1 MQSSPR
7 RRQGRP
13 HPRSAPHLCLDRS
26 GIRPRAA
33 HDRQTSRP
41 HAGPNHG
48 ALCPPRRRTGADG
61 GGRGGADNLRVYN
74 LLGLDTFVTA
84 DVISGMLMMLELVP
98 FSGIQFIDF
107 EIDLRALDS
116 KARRFGIEREE
127 SEDLLVPLEP
137 KDTGEGLQ
145 AFSEPYAQTVID
157 FDGKWLPAP
166 IFKNSGQNEGLAT
179 FEPGPTTW
187 ARMRI
192 DVVEWQDDSPV
203 RMTVQFAIDTVIDMT
218 NDPDR
223 SSRVYYAPNK
233 SDVESESSFELVTN
247 VDEMGWFLQA
257 VEEDEAGKSYDP
269 QEWVTK
275 WLARILQPKLV
286 PRRQKNAYYWA
297 HYLTLIEILGA
308 VSVSFK
314 LINNLIDSAPRAL
327 IDTTFVL
334 DLGNSRT
341 CGILLEKQDGKQSNI
356 HDAIPYK
363 IRNLTRSKVESGD
376 LLDSRVEL
384 CKADFGF
391 DDIAMQSGR
400 KLAFL
405 WPSPVRLGAEA
416 LDLQRERSHGQG
428 PSGLSSAKRY
438 LWDRSSAPIPW
449 EFNSK
454 SPSGYNPIEEVT
466 RMHVSEE
473 GNFSHECLAPL
484 PQNTFSRSSFMMFM
498 ISELIAQAL
507 MQINNPQ
514 DRLSR
519 PHSGLP
525 RRLSKIILTIPTAT
539 PAFEQNI
546 LRRRAEDALNYVW
559 QIMEIPSGFAVYPK
573 PELIIQ
579 WDEASCSQQVFLF
592 NEIGERFA
600 GKTAAYFAHFGSVR
614 TINQRAQP
622 SLRIASIDIG
632 GGTTDLM
639 ITTYAADQNEVIS
652 PYQEFRESFRIA
664 GDDLLKSVIEL
675 QVLPA
680 IENILTEAGG
690 RHVSQN
696 LASYFKK
703 HDQERTAQ
711 KAYFAN
717 SFLKS
722 VAVRII
728 GEFEANSTTDFKV
741 PVLFEESFSEPG
753 VQRILNQIAERCGI
767 PWPTGEL
774 TVDCHQNDF
783 NKIVQNTFYRV
794 SENIES
800 ALKEFPC
807 DFVLLTG
814 RPSKLNHVRRLFAET
829 FAVHPSRL
837 ISMHSYVISEW
848 YPFRDPISGK
858 IGDPKST
865 VTVGALLNSISRADL
880 ANYSFTSEELKLKST
895 SNFIGEM
902 NHDLKITDK
911 NIIVDN
917 INKQDDEEFEF
928 IFTNA
933 MYIASRQID
942 DENWVTL
949 PLYSLILKDAN
960 VKLPLKITARR
971 PVAAFE
977 VDEFFSSSSK
987 DYLKEYLKIVSIED
1001 SEGGMLPHGAL
1012 DLQFNTLGFQRDYW
1026 LESGIFS

>member
-1 MQSSPR
+1 
-7 RRQGRP
+7 
-13 HPRSAPHLCLDRS
+13 
-26 GIRPRAA
+26 
-33 HDRQTSRP
+33 
-41 HAGPNHG
+41 
-48 ALCPPRRRTGADG
+48 
-61 GGRGGADNLRVYN
+61 
-74 LLGLDTFVTA
+74 
-84 DVISGMLMMLELVP
+84 MMLELVP
-98 FSGIQFIDF
+98 FSGVQFIDF
-107 EIDLRALDS
+107 DIDLTALAS
-116 KARRFGIEREE
+116 KARRFGIEYEDSEE
-127 SEDLLVPLEP
+127 LLVPLEP
-137 KDTGEGLQ
+137 KDTGEGLE
-145 AFSEPYAQTVID
+145 AFSEPYAKTVVD
-157 FDGKWLPAP
+157 FNGKWLPAP
-166 IFKNSGQNEGLAT
+166 IFKNSGQNEGIAT

-192 DVVEWQDDSPV
+192 DIVEWQDENPV
-203 RMTVQFAIDTVIDMT
+203 RIAVQFAIDTVIDMT
-218 NDPDR
+218 E
-223 SSRVYYAPNK
+223 SSNRGAGVYYAPNK

-257 VEEDEAGKSYDP
+257 VEDDAEGKSYDP
-269 QEWVTK
+269 QEWVTN
-275 WLARILQPKLV
+275 WLERILRPKLV
-286 PRRQKNAYYWA
+286 SRRQKNAYYWA
-297 HYLTLIEILGA
+297 RYLTLIEILGA
-308 VSVSFK
+308 VPFSFR
-314 LINNLIDSAPRAL
+314 LINNLVDSAPRAV
-327 IDTTFVL
+327 IDTNFVL

-341 CGILLEKQDGKQSNI
+341 CGILLEKQDGTQLNI
-356 HDAIPYK
+356 QDAKPFK
-363 IRNLTRSKVESGD
+363 IRNLTHSRAKSGD

-391 DDIAMQSGR
+391 DDVAMQSGR
-400 KLAFL
+400 KSAFL

-438 LWDRSSAPIPW
+438 LWDRSCAPIPW
-449 EFNSK
+449 EFNNK
-454 SPSGYNPIEEVT
+454 SHSGYNPIEEIT

-473 GNFSHECLAPL
+473 GTFSGEALSAL

-525 RRLSKIILTIPTAT
+525 RRLAKIILTIPTAT

-559 QIMEIPSGFAVYPK
+559 HIMEIPSGFTVYPK

-600 GKTAAYFAHFGSVR
+600 GKTAAYFESFGSVR
-614 TINQRAQP
+614 AINKLDRP
-622 SLRIASIDIG
+622 SLRVASIDIG
-632 GGTTDLM
+632 GGTTDMM
-639 ITTYAADQNEVIS
+639 ITIYAADQNEVIR

-680 IENILTEAGG
+680 IENVLSEAGG

-703 HDQERTAQ
+703 HDQERAAQ
-711 KAYFAN
+711 KSYLAN

-722 VAVRII
+722 VAVRILA
-728 GEFEANSTTDFKV
+728 EFEANSTTDFKIPIV
-741 PVLFEESFSEPG
+741 FDETFSEPE
-753 VQRILNQIAERCGI
+753 VQRILNQIAETCGI
-767 PWPTGEL
+767 TWPAEEL
-774 TVDCHQNDF
+774 VVDCRQNDF
-783 NKIVQNTFYRV
+783 FKIVQNTFFRV

-800 ALKEFPC
+800 ALAQFPC

-814 RPSKLNHVRRLFAET
+814 RPSKLNHVWRLFAET
-829 FAVHPSRL
+829 FAVNPSRL
-837 ISMHSYVISEW
+837 VSMHSYVISEW
-848 YPFRDPISGK
+848 YPFRDAISGK

-865 VTVGALLNSISRADL
+865 VTVGALLNSISRADIS
-880 ANYSFTSEELKLKST
+880 NYSFISEDLSLKST
-895 SNFIGEM
+895 SNFIGEIDY
-902 NHDLKITDK
+902 DLKITNQ

-933 MYIASRQID
+933 MYIGSRQID
-942 DENWVTL
+942 DDNWVTL
-949 PLYSLILKDAN
+949 PLYSLLLTDAN
-960 VKLPLKITARR
+960 ARLPLKVTARR
-971 PVAAFE
+971 PVEAFE
-977 VDEFFSSSSK
+977 VDEFFSSSPRE
-987 DYLKEYLKIVSIED
+987 YLKEYLKIVSIED
-1001 SEGGMLPHGAL
+1001 NEGAVLPHRAL

-1026 LESGIFS
+1026 LESGVFS

>member
-1 MQSSPR
+1 VTVD
-7 RRQGRP
+7 
-13 HPRSAPHLCLDRS
+13 LTS
-26 GIRPRAA
+26 GI
-33 HDRQTSRP
+33 
-41 HAGPNHG
+41 
-48 ALCPPRRRTGADG
+48 L
-61 GGRGGADNLRVYN
+61 V
-74 LLGLDTFVTA
+74 
-84 DVISGMLMMLELVP
+84 MLELVP
-98 FSGIQFIDF
+98 FSGVQFIDF
-107 EIDLRALDS
+107 EIDLTALGS
-116 KARRFGIEREE
+116 KARRFGIEY
-127 SEDLLVPLEP
+127 EDSNELLVPLEP
-137 KDTGEGLQ
+137 KDTGEGLK
-145 AFSEPYAQTVID
+145 AFSEPYAQTVTD

-166 IFKNSGQNEGLAT
+166 IFKNSGQNEGIAT

-192 DVVEWQDDSPV
+192 DIVEWRDDSPV
-203 RMTVQFAIDTVIDMT
+203 RIAVQFAIDTVIDMT
-218 NDPDR
+218 DGSDR
-223 SSRVYYAPNK
+223 GSRVYYAPNK

-257 VEEDEAGKSYDP
+257 VEEDAGGKSYDP

-275 WLARILQPKLV
+275 WLERILRPKFV

-297 HYLTLIEILGA
+297 RYLTLIEILEE
-308 VSVSFK
+308 VSFSFR
-314 LINNLIDSAPRAL
+314 LINNLVASAPRAV

-356 HDAIPYK
+356 QDSIPFK
-363 IRNLTRSKVESGD
+363 IRNLTHCRAKSGD

-400 KLAFL
+400 KSAFL

-416 LDLQRERSHGQG
+416 LHLQRKRSHGQG
-428 PSGLSSAKRY
+428 PSGLSSGKRY
-438 LWDRSSAPIPW
+438 LWDMSAAPIPW
-449 EFNSK
+449 EFNKNS
-454 SPSGYNPIEEVT
+454 SSGYNPIEEIT
-466 RMHVSEE
+466 RMHVSED
-473 GNFSHECLAPL
+473 GTFSNEAVSPL
-484 PQNTFSRSSFMMFM
+484 SQNTFSRSSFMMFM
-498 ISELIAQAL
+498 IAELIAQAL
-507 MQINNPQ
+507 MQINSPQ

-525 RRLSKIILTIPTAT
+525 RRLAKIILTIPTAT

-559 QIMEIPSGFAVYPK
+559 HIMEIPSGFTAYPK

-592 NEIGERFA
+592 NEIGERFT
-600 GKTAAYFAHFGSVR
+600 GKTAAYFESFGSVR
-614 TINQRAQP
+614 FINKRAQP

-639 ITTYAADQNEVIS
+639 ITTYAADQNQVIS

-675 QVLPA
+675 HILPA
-680 IENILTEAGG
+680 IENALSEAGG
-690 RHVSQN
+690 KYVSQN
-696 LASYFKK
+696 LAYYFKK

-711 KAYFAN
+711 KSYLAN

-722 VAVRII
+722 VAVRIL
-728 GEFEANSTTDFKV
+728 GEFEDNSTTDFKIPIV
-741 PVLFEESFSEPG
+741 IEESFSEPE
-753 VQRILNQIAERCGI
+753 VQRILTQIAESCGI
-767 PWPTGEL
+767 RWPVGEL
-774 TVDCHQNDF
+774 VVDCHQNDF
-783 NKIVQNTFYRV
+783 YKIVQNTFFRV

-800 ALKEFPC
+800 ALAQFPC

-829 FAVHPSRL
+829 FAVIPSRL
-837 ISMHSYVISEW
+837 VSMHSYVISEW
-848 YPFRDPISGK
+848 YPFRDAISGK

-865 VTVGALLNSISRADL
+865 VTVGALLNSISRADMS
-880 ANYSFTSEELKLKST
+880 NYSFISENLSLKST

-902 NHDLKITDK
+902 DHDLKITNQ

-917 INKQDDEEFEF
+917 INNQDDEEFEF

-933 MYIASRQID
+933 MYIGSRQID

-949 PLYSLILKDAN
+949 PLYSLLLADAN
-960 VKLPLKITARR
+960 ARLPLKVTAKR
-971 PVAAFE
+971 PVEAFE
-977 VDEFFSSSSK
+977 VDEFFSSSPRE
-987 DYLKEYLKIVSIED
+987 YLKEYLKIVSIED
-1001 SEGGMLPHGAL
+1001 NEGGVLPHRAL

-1026 LESGIFS
+1026 LESGVFS